1 MGATSAAVE
10 LSFSTMRRVKAWL
23 RSFMKQKRF
32 NSLAILNFHKDMIH
46 EITFVKIE
54 IYLFKVMKIDLD
66 NSGHLTPMV
75 TCELFI
81 FILSPHASSL

>member
-1 MGATSAAVE
+1 MGATSVTVE

-23 RSFMKQKRF
+23 RSSMKQKRF

-46 EITFVKIE
+46 EITVVKIE

-66 NSGHLTPMV
+66 NSDGEFTSNSL
-75 TCELFI
+75 